1 MSEAHS
7 GNWNLAGLIVQQ
19 DGKPQRV
26 LSNFLRM
33 NLNLRYGLDAVIA
46 GSVVEASEI
55 MQVQHES
62 IICTV
67 VVQNQEFS
75 SRTALAAL
83 SQKGKVSLF
92 LVMPRQQ
99 IEKHQALLGKV
110 HNLYFVTWEQA
121 FGKGD
126 TSLQAIVDKVFL
138 DNRILTLLDNEEP
151 LSHADLKEN
160 VQQRI
165 QNLDALPTLPKV
177 VLRIIALIEDPET
190 TIDDMEAVIA
200 SDASIV
206 WKLLEVMKAP
216 AFTGMRRSEWTLR
229 DIIVRLGIRQVGAIA
244 QQIKLMNSFVKSE
257 DSSFDLERFWVHS
270 LGSAM
275 IAHKLYTEGLINL
288 DEKVEFNQY
297 WIAALLHDVGKLV
310 LGLFFPKYFDN
321 VLSRMSPD
329 ADFGRD
335 FREAEAEVGRV
346 GMHEDIGRLLLLK
359 ADASEQLVDAVGTH
373 HAGSPAPGAL
383 ICLLHLSDNLCKDLG
398 LGYLPEEKGTYSPAV
413 LQKLDLDETK
423 IKKLKDDLGEAMVK
437 EIEEVVNRSTAEK
450 KDQKDQRSPRGSKAE
465 ASKSTPAATAQEDE
479 SQDTLTALLDH
490 VQERLEEYPSIE
502 EDLRQDLLV
511 DVEALRTQ
519 LQRKNIN
526 RQVVLALLSPFIET
540 EFLGDLLGRLKRLL
554 DQASPD
560 AT

>member
-1 MSEAHS
+1 MSEAYS
-7 GNWNLAGLIVQQ
+7 GEWNLSGLIVQQ

-46 GSVVEASEI
+46 NSTTEAGEI
-55 MQVQHES
+55 MQAQHES
-62 IICTV
+62 IICTFV
-67 VVQNQEFS
+67 IQNQELDT
-75 SRTALAAL
+75 RTALTTL
-83 SQKGKVSLF
+83 SQKGKIPLF
-92 LVMPRQQ
+92 FIMPRQQ
-99 IEKHQALLGKV
+99 VEKYQVLLGKV
-110 HNLYFVTWEQA
+110 HNLHFATWEQA
-121 FGKGD
+121 FGKAEG
-126 TSLQAIVDKVFL
+126 SLQTIVDKVFL

-151 LSHADLKEN
+151 LTYTELKQN

-165 QNLDALPTLPKV
+165 HNLDALPTLPKV

-190 TIDDMEAVIA
+190 TIDDMEKVIA
-200 SDASIV
+200 SDVSIV
-206 WKLLEVMKAP
+206 WKLLEVMKVPVFA
-216 AFTGMRRSEWTLR
+216 GMRRSEWTLR
-229 DIIVRLGIRQVGAIA
+229 DVIVRLGIRQVGAIA
-244 QQIKLMNSFVKSE
+244 QQIKLMNSFVKNE
-257 DSSFDLERFWVHS
+257 DNSFDFERFWGHS

-275 IAHKLYTEGLINL
+275 IAHKLYIEKMVDF
-288 DEKVEFNQY
+288 DEEIEFNQY

-310 LGLFFPKYFDN
+310 LGLFFPKYFDT

-329 ADFGRD
+329 AEFSRD

-373 HAGSPAPGAL
+373 HAGSPTPGAL
-383 ICLLHLSDNLCKDLG
+383 TCLLHLSDNLCKDLG

-413 LQKLDLDETK
+413 LKKLVLDETK

-450 KDQKDQRSPRGSKAE
+450 KDQKDQRSPRGNKAE
-465 ASKSTPAATAQEDE
+465 ASKSTPAAAAQEDE

-526 RQVVLALLSPFIET
+526 RQVVLALLGPFIET

-554 DQASPD
+554 DESNPD